1 MESLRRS
8 QSAMDK
14 RAELTR
20 KLRRARGWILAVGLL
35 SFAVEMFVL
44 YIWWDGRVDPSWRT
58 KLTIYDAALL
68 AGFLAL
74 WWFAQIRPVLCCVLA
89 LALFWALHIALGIVE
104 RDTLGQGLVIKAL
117 FTIALV
123 DGILS
128 AVRAERLRREID
140 RVFS

>member
-1 MESLRRS
+1 
-8 QSAMDK
+8 MDK

-20 KLRRARGWILAVGLL
+20 KLRRARSWILAVGLL

-44 YIWWDGRVDPSWRT
+44 YIWWDGLVDPAWRT
-58 KLTIYDAALL
+58 RLAIYDAVLL
-68 AGFLAL
+68 VCFLAL
-74 WWFAQIRPVLCCVLA
+74 WWFAQARPVLCCVLA
-89 LALFWALHIALGIVE
+89 LALFWALHIVLAIAE

>member
-1 MESLRRS
+1 
-8 QSAMDK
+8 MDK

-35 SFAVEMFVL
+35 NFGVEMFVL
-44 YIWWDGRVDPSWRT
+44 YIWWDGQVDPAWRT
-58 KLTIYDAALL
+58 QLSLYDAALL
-68 AGFLAL
+68 ACFLAL
-74 WWFAQIRPVLCCVLA
+74 WWFAQYRPVLCCVLA
-89 LALFWALHIALGIVE
+89 LAVFWALHVVIAIAD
-104 RDTLGQGLVIKAL
+104 RNTLADGLMIKAL

-128 AVRAERLRREID
+128 ALRAERLRRELG